1 MRHSSS
7 LDRPPLRRH
16 LRLVIIFVIALVAVS
31 VMGNRG
37 LIRLYQMHRDR
48 AALERQIEHL
58 SSANAALAEE
68 VRLLKS
74 DPARIEGIAR
84 EELGLVKPGE
94 LVYEF
99 QAAPRPPAPPEV
111 R

>member
-1 MRHSSS
+1 MRFSPSA
-7 LDRPPLRRH
+7 DRPPLRRH
-16 LRLVIIFVIALVAVS
+16 LRLVVIFFIALVVVS

-48 AALERQIEHL
+48 AALTREIEQL
-58 SSANAALAEE
+58 SATNAALAGE
-68 VRLLKS
+68 VRLLKT

-84 EELGLVKPGE
+84 EELGLVKPGD
-94 LVYEF
+94 LVFEF

>member
-1 MRHSSS
+1 MRFSPSS
-7 LDRPPLRRH
+7 DRAPLRRH
-16 LRLVIIFVIALVAVS
+16 LRLVIIFLIATAVIS

-37 LIRLYQMHRDR
+37 LIRIYQMHRDR
-48 AALERQIEHL
+48 VSLEREIEHL
-58 SSANAALAEE
+58 SSANAALTEE
-68 VRLLKS
+68 VRLLKTN
-74 DPARIEGIAR
+74 PARIEGIAR

-99 QAAPRPPAPPEV
+99 QATPPPPAPPEV

>member
-1 MRHSSS
+1 MSFAPSP
-7 LDRPPLRRH
+7 DRPPLRRH
-16 LRLVIIFVIALVAVS
+16 LRLVIIFIIALVAVS

-37 LIRLYQMHRDR
+37 LIRLYQMHRDK
-48 AALERQIEHL
+48 AVLEREIEHL
-58 SSANAALAEE
+58 SSANATLAEE

-84 EELGLVKPGE
+84 EELGLVKPGD

-99 QAAPRPPAPPEV
+99 QATPRPPAPPEA

>member
-1 MRHSSS
+1 MRLSSS
-7 LDRPPLRRH
+7 PDRPPLRRH
-16 LRLVIIFVIALVAVS
+16 LRLVIIFLIALVAVS

-37 LIRLYQMHRDR
+37 LFRLYQMHRDR
-48 AALERQIEHL
+48 AALEREIEHL
-58 SSANAALAEE
+58 SSANAALTEE
-68 VRLLKS
+68 VRLLKT

-99 QAAPRPPAPPEV
+99 QAAPRPPAPPEA